1 MARRDLAGLAA
12 LGALGMMMSKDKK
25 IADRDTDTGV
35 EVQPSYAQSSSKP
48 PMMAD
53 LGEIRDE
60 DGTLSKFRRNTET
73 GDLYT
78 LDKDLASPS
87 ARLSKTTSSKSKLGS
102 GTKDDQYNPDVKMRM
117 KDDQYNPDVKT
128 RIDPDLV
135 DVTKLSLAERSKLSR
150 ERSRSEGTKTDTRSL
165 NERMRSSFGM
175 KKGGTIKKMASGG
188 MTSSASKRADGIA
201 SKGKTRGKL
210 C

>member
-12 LGALGMMMSKDKK
+12 LGALGMMMSNKK
-25 IADRDTDTGV
+25 KQSEEGYTGNPMDAMGGT
-35 EVQPSYAQSSSKP
+35 PSGGTSDGDFIEAGSGPMGDFMSEKEPGWDSGKSTTVKP
-48 PMMAD
+48 V
-53 LGEIRDE
+53 
-60 DGTLSKFRRNTET
+60 KN
-73 GDLYT
+73 
-78 LDKDLASPS
+78 LAS
-87 ARLSKTTSSKSKLGS
+87 KKDSKSSRNEDYGNESRRPVLEAKAE
-102 GTKDDQYNPDVKMRM
+102 P
-117 KDDQYNPDVKT
+117 
-128 RIDPDLV
+128 V
-135 DVTKLSLAERSKLSR
+135 DETKLSLAERAKLSR